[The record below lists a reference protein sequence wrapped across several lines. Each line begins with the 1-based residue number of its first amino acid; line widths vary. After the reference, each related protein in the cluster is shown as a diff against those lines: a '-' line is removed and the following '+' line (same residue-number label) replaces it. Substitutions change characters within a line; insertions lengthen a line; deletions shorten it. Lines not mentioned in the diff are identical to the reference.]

1 MTLNRNLGRSLATRQ
16 IRILNNY
23 IDRTINILTR
33 SNNNVAVL
41 VNLSRNLIA
50 ILIGSRNLGVL
61 IRVGDLDTSVLLLIG
76 RLNRLHTR
84 IINLGRLLGVL
95 ADLDRGLSTVG
106 GTIGVGHAH
115 QDVFNLARLELL
127 PVASVFAR
135 GDGDFTSLLV
145 DGGLPAFRQ
154 GLLEDL
160 ILGALEALVVRSNR
174 LASLLVNKF
183 GRLGRRLLAHLGRS
197 LVILRGDH
205 AGSAGDGGEGV
216 GGQRDT
222 SATLV

>member
-1 MTLNRNLGRSLATRQ
+1 MVVNLNLDLSLATRQ

-41 VNLSRNLIA
+41 VNLSRNVLA
-50 ILIGSRNLGVL
+50 ILILSGNLGVL
-61 IRVGDLDTSVLLLIG
+61 IRVSDLDTSILLLIS
-76 RLNRLHTR
+76 RINRLLTR
-84 IINLGRLLGVL
+84 IINRGRLLGVL

-106 GTIGVGHAH
+106 AAIGVGHAH
-115 QDVFNLARLELL
+115 RDVYNLARLELL
-127 PVASVFAR
+127 PVASVFAWF
-135 GDGDFTSLLV
+135 DGDFTSLLV

-160 ILGALEALVVRSNR
+160 ILGTLEALVARSNR

-183 GRLGRRLLAHLGRS
+183 GRLGRLLLAHLDRS
-197 LVILRGDH
+197 LVILRGDL